1 MTTNG
6 TWQFHVG
13 QDVVCIDASISGEQ
27 YIELTDGGVY
37 RLRWVGLF
45 THYIYGEYLGVKL
58 EGIERMVC
66 PHFGYPDM
74 PYNASRFRPLVKD
87 RLSSLRSLLAG
98 NGTAP
103 SIDEPTRPV
112 KVKEEEKV

>member
-13 QDVVCIDASISGEQ
+13 MDVVCIDASISGEQ
-27 YIELTDGGVY
+27 YIELTDGGIY
-37 RLRWVGLF
+37 RLRWVGVF

-74 PYNASRFRPLVKD
+74 PYNARRFRPLVRD
-87 RLSSLRSLLAG
+87 RLSSLRALLIPG
-98 NGTAP
+98 QPPAP
-103 SIDEPTRPV
+103 SIDEPRRE
-112 KVKEEEKV
+112 KVKEEEKA